1 MGLAL
6 SVGFLADLKQNDA
19 EGFETYTACF
29 ADVNKL
35 LSANKLPA
43 HTEPTDVEPWGAE
56 MYGYSG
62 LHHLRRLAA
71 YIDSG
76 VESPSPGN
84 DDSSKDERLEAYFA
98 DVGGTRPRMLSGL
111 FGKRPKFRRE
121 FDHLIVHSDCE
132 GFYLPMDF
140 PHVLFADEGL
150 QVPGAMLGSTPRLL
164 AECDRLARVL
174 AIPPH
179 INKDSEELWNA
190 ADSQGEGDT
199 TWQRFGIESFT
210 CVALSEACRMSM
222 KTGSAVVFT

>member
-6 SVGFLADLKQNDA
+6 SVGLLADLKQNDS
-19 EGFETYTACF
+19 EGFETFAACF
-29 ADVNKL
+29 ADVNRL
-35 LSANKLPA
+35 LAANNLFP
-43 HTEPTDVEPWGAE
+43 HTEPVDVEPWGAE

-76 VESPSPGN
+76 VELPSPGN
-84 DDSSKDERLEAYFA
+84 DDSSKDKRLEAYFA
-98 DVGGTRPRMLSGL
+98 NVDGKRSGILSGL
-111 FGKRPKFRRE
+111 LGTRAKFRRE

-132 GFYLPMDF
+132 GFYLPLEF
-140 PHVLFADEGL
+140 PHVLFADEDL
-150 QVPGAMLGSTPRLL
+150 QVPGSMLGSTPRLL

-174 AIPPH
+174 AIPSN
-179 INKDSEELWNA
+179 ITKDSEELWNA

-199 TWQRFGIESFT
+199 IWQRFGIESFT
-210 CVALSEACRMSM
+210 CVALREACWVSM